1 MIKNIV
7 ILLLLASFGLISGC
21 AKKYDPE
28 NPIVGLWVLDTQESV
43 ANQNVVTFHRATK
56 FDKDKPGYQIIADG
70 RLVSHQNSSDC
81 GTPPIAYEKAQG
93 DWARNSNAFTIN
105 GKFWGGTYTIQYE
118 INQLDANK
126 LQLKQVSSKYNYSIE
141 L

>member
-1 MIKNIV
+1 MKKNIF

-56 FDKDKPGYQIIADG
+56 FNKDKPGYQIIADG
-70 RLVSHQNSSDC
+70 SLVSHQNSSDC

-93 DWARNSNAFTIN
+93 DWARNNNAFTVN

-126 LQLKQVSSKYNYSIE
+126 LQLKQVSIKYNYNMD

>member
-7 ILLLLASFGLISGC
+7 IPLLLASFGLISGC

-70 RLVSHQNSSDC
+70 SLVSHQNSSDC

>member
-70 RLVSHQNSSDC
+70 SLVSHQNSSDC

-93 DWARNSNAFTIN
+93 DWARNSNAFTVN